1 MERFPGKGGWTYASL
16 PGIVPDRNN
25 PFGWVKVRGFIDRY
39 ELSHYKLMP
48 MGYGSLF
55 LPVRKEIRKSIGKEA
70 GDYAEILLYRE
81 HSSYAVPEEIR
92 SCILLESPGLLQ
104 VLDNFTE
111 GEQKAYVDW
120 IQTAKTE
127 ETRAKR
133 ILDMMQRLERGL
145 KFYDKESE

>member
-16 PGIVPDRNN
+16 PGIVPDGNN
-25 PFGWVKVRGFIDRY
+25 PFGWVKVRGFIDNY

-48 MGYGSLF
+48 MGDGSLF

-70 GDYAEILLYRE
+70 GDHAEIILYKE
-81 HSSYAVPEEIR
+81 DSSYVIPEEIR
-92 SCILLESPGLLQ
+92 SCIILESPRLMQ
-104 VLDNFTE
+104 MLDNFTE

-120 IQTAKTE
+120 IQKAKTE

-133 ILDMMQRLERGL
+133 ILDMMHRLERGWKL
-145 KFYDKESE
+145 YDKERE